1 MTTAVFKK
9 PIKLGITGSIGMGK
23 TTIASEISKH
33 GFLVW
38 NSDKIVHSLYKKG
51 NDGYNIIKQLI
62 PEAIKNNTVDRKLLS
77 SFILD
82 NSETLEKIQKLLY
95 PILELNR
102 MEFIKKNIDKQLL
115 VFDIPL
121 LFETSCDKW
130 LDIVIVATAPVEV
143 QRKRVLGRVSMNEEK
158 LNYIMSKQMSNT
170 EKITKADFV
179 LSTDTSLMTLSLQ
192 VKKIIETLIVD
203 HA

>member
-1 MTTAVFKK
+1 MTTAVLKK

-158 LNYIMSKQMSNT
+158 LNYIMSKQMNNT
-170 EKITKADFV
+170 KKIEKADFV
-179 LSTDTSLMTLSLQ
+179 LSTDTSLTILSLQ
-192 VKKIIETLIVD
+192 IKKIIETITVD

>member
-1 MTTAVFKK
+1 M
-9 PIKLGITGSIGMGK
+9 
-23 TTIASEISKH
+23 
-33 GFLVW
+33 
-38 NSDKIVHSLYKKG
+38 
-51 NDGYNIIKQLI
+51 
-62 PEAIKNNTVDRKLLS
+62 
-77 SFILD
+77 
-82 NSETLEKIQKLLY
+82 
-95 PILELNR
+95 
-102 MEFIKKNIDKQLL
+102 
-115 VFDIPL
+115 
-121 LFETSCDKW
+121 FETSCDKW

-192 VKKIIETLIVD
+192 VKKIIETIIVD

>member
-1 MTTAVFKK
+1 MTTAVFKR

-23 TTIASEISKH
+23 TTIACEISKY

-38 NSDKIVHSLYKKG
+38 NSDKIVHSLYEKG
-51 NDGYNIIKQLI
+51 NEGYDIIKKLI
-62 PEAIKNNTVDRKLLS
+62 PEAIKNNVVDRKLLS
-77 SFILD
+77 SFILKKP
-82 NSETLEKIQKLLY
+82 EILEKIQNLLY

-102 MEFIKKNIDKQLL
+102 IEFIKKNIDKQLL

-130 LDIVIVATAPVEV
+130 LDIIIVATAPAEV
-143 QRKRVLGRVSMNEEK
+143 QRKRVLSRASMTEEK
-158 LNYIMSKQMSNT
+158 LNYIMSKQMNNT
-170 EKITKADFV
+170 KKIKKADFV
-179 LSTDTSLMTLSLQ
+179 LSTDTSLTILSLQ
-192 VKKIIETLIVD
+192 IKKIIETITVD